1 MGSFKDLYVVKGEDY
16 SPYNII
22 LTLCN
27 LKLRV
32 DELNTIFKNNEYLT
46 DDEYQDITKDLADII
61 KYLRYHFISTKEED
75 VYIPD
80 SKMKSAIYEFFN
92 THVRDMYETMDIMFS
107 VRGYTYMTDNFGII
121 SDNINRIINMYIMK
135 CYPNAHSDLDFYSIV
150 SSDNVELILERLRY
164 KRSSILYMA
173 DELGLAYTICHKLK
187 YIIEKHVIFDDA
199 VAKSIYERKIK
210 DILNSSRSDYRLF
223 LRFLREL
230 GYNSY
235 KIVIGCKDANLTLGI
250 LNKLLGEMDNAMADV
265 KYGEWKNGCLKVR
278 V

>member
-16 SPYNII
+16 SPYKII

-46 DDEYQDITKDLADII
+46 DDEYQDITKDLSVII

-80 SKMKSAIYEFFN
+80 SKMKSAIYEFVN
-92 THVRDMYETMDIMFS
+92 THVRDMYEIMDVMFK
-107 VRGYTYMTDNFGII
+107 VRGYTYLTNNFGII
-121 SDNINRIINMYIMK
+121 SDHINHIINVYIME
-135 CYPNAHSDLDFYSIV
+135 CYPNVDLDFYSIV

-164 KRSSILYMA
+164 KRSSILYA
-173 DELGLAYTICHKLK
+173 FDELGLAYITCHRLK
-187 YIIEKHVIFDDA
+187 YIIEKHVVFDDA
-199 VAKSIYERKIK
+199 VAKSVYKSKIK

-235 KIVIGCKDANLTLGI
+235 KIVIDGKDANLTLGI
-250 LNKLLGEMDNAMADV
+250 LNKMLGEMDNAMADV
-265 KYGEWKNGCLKVR
+265 RYGEWKNGCLKVR